1 MKTNIPI
8 VESIEKSQG
17 MFTLLFLFNLH
28 FGRCGIVLC
37 NNPFYMERV
46 DRRLCVIHLKKK
58 QVLESAINPLL
69 PETNERPRNNTA
81 FNLESP
87 QVLCNYFDS

>member
-46 DRRLCVIHLKKK
+46 DGRLFVIHLKKNK
-58 QVLESAINPLL
+58 
-69 PETNERPRNNTA
+69 
-81 FNLESP
+81 F
-87 QVLCNYFDS
+87 